1 MRIVRRQRWR
11 HKVIEAVIMIYFTTY
26 CTFANLHTGARP
38 TGKRNT
44 RGRRIPAQFSRSY
57 AHVQTRNRSRHLTR
71 GAALPDV
78 SMAHA
83 AKRATQEL
91 PVEVAPPPPQA
102 GSAAAE
108 APSRPKSAVALATPA
123 TDHHSVGAPTKRDQI
138 DRGPMAAETAA
149 ETTAQ
154 EKVAGPASGGARI
167 RRHEPDSI
175 ARRIVISQMY
185 ARPAKTWWQRFGRLA
200 TTLAVAATLIMSA
213 RAAAA
218 YVGAN
223 NTFSVRIDNQQ
234 PVTIDPRASAPRSPV
249 FFGTNVFPE
258 EATQA
263 LDGAYGFMPYDANTI
278 DGLNGA
284 GVTTLRFPGGTWGEE
299 HTYSLTQLAAFL
311 TLAQKTHATPLIQA
325 RLRGSSPAEA
335 AALVSYCNR
344 ADDRN
349 RESTPNVPFL
359 PVRYWVIGNEPDLVG
374 SGYTV
379 SDYVRDFI
387 AYATA
392 MKAVDPT
399 IQIYGPELSQVD
411 GANVPRDSAGTPW
424 LTGFLQGISSYEKAH
439 QTRLLDGISFHAY
452 VFGSAGVTQ
461 GLLMSSANAW
471 RYILPQ
477 IRLEVQ
483 DIMGENLPIAVTEIN
498 TNIHGTADV
507 LAAALWWADT
517 LGALQEEQ
525 VNIVDFFAARGLAQ
539 QDMLLTQSGKPTP
552 LYYVMRLYKHMAQ
565 NVVQVGAGPG
575 PVSVY
580 AATSPSHETITLMFV
595 NKSPYVSAVSITPG
609 QMFNNWRSVRLNVP
623 PFTSVCVV
631 LHHDRP
637 GQLFIY
643 GPTSSMLAH
652 GDMGRIVSQPLP

>member
-1 MRIVRRQRWR
+1 MRIMRSQRWR
-11 HKVIEAVIMIYFTTY
+11 HRVIEAVIMIYFTTY
-26 CTFANLHTGARP
+26 CTFANLDTGARP
-38 TGKRNT
+38 ASKRNR
-44 RGRRIPAQFSRSY
+44 RGRQIPAQFSRSR
-57 AHVQTRNRSRHLTR
+57 AHVQTRNRSRNLAP

-83 AKRATQEL
+83 AKPATKEL
-91 PVEVAPPPPQA
+91 PAKVTPPPSQTD
-102 GSAAAE
+102 SAAAD
-108 APSRPKSAVALATPA
+108 APTRPKPVVVLASPA
-123 TDHHSVGAPTKRDQI
+123 TDHYSAGASAGAPTEREQI
-138 DRGPMAAETAA
+138 DGRSTAAETAS
-149 ETTAQ
+149 Q
-154 EKVAGPASGGARI
+154 ERVVRPASDRARI
-167 RRHEPDSI
+167 RQHEPNSI

-200 TTLAVAATLIMSA
+200 TTFAVALTLIVSA

-218 YVGAN
+218 YIGAD
-223 NTFSVRIDNQQ
+223 NTFSVRVDNQQ
-234 PVTIDPRASAPRSPV
+234 PVTIDPRASAPRSPYV
-249 FFGTNVFPE
+249 FGANVFPE

-263 LDGAYGFMPYDANTI
+263 RDGAYGFMPYDANTI

-299 HTYSLTQLAAFL
+299 HMFSLTQLAAFL

-335 AALVSYCNR
+335 AALVNYCNH

-349 RESTPNVPFL
+349 RKSTPNVPFL
-359 PVRYWVIGNEPDLVG
+359 PVHYWVIGNEPDLMG
-374 SGYTV
+374 ASYTV

-399 IQIYGPELSQVD
+399 IQIYGPELSQVN
-411 GANVPRDSAGTPW
+411 GADVPRDSAGTPW
-424 LTGFLQGISSYEKAH
+424 LAGFLRGISSYEKAH
-439 QTRLLDGISFHAY
+439 HTRLLDGISFHAY

-477 IRLEVQ
+477 VRLEVQ
-483 DIMGENLPIAVTEIN
+483 DIMGENLPIAITEIN
-498 TNIHGTADV
+498 TNIHGTADL

-525 VNIVDFFAARGLAQ
+525 VNMVDFFAARGLAQ
-539 QDMLLTQSGKPTP
+539 QDMLLTQAGKPTP
-552 LYYVMRLYKHMAQ
+552 LYYVMRLYNHMAR
-565 NVVQVGAGPG
+565 NAIQVGAGPG

-580 AATSPSHETITLMFV
+580 AATSPSHETITVMFV

-623 PFTSVCVV
+623 PYTSVCAV

-637 GQLFIY
+637 GQMFIY
-643 GPTSSMLAH
+643 GPTPSMLAH